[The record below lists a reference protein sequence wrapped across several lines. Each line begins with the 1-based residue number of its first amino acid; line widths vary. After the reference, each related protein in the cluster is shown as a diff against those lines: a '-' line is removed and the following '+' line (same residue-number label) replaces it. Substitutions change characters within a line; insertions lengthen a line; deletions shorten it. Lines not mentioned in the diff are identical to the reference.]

1 MQSIQENVVTKE
13 LETQFTLEKQKAAES
28 VPICDVDQI
37 FEALMLPYAELLAS
51 DEVSRKV
58 FNEYK
63 MNLNNRGATW
73 SQLDTETDIGVL
85 SALLF
90 EWMEHLKSPI
100 LGNISIFLKKFIL
113 KLNDSI
119 DPIANNL

>member
-100 LGNISIFLKKFIL
+100 LGNTYLHTH
-113 KLNDSI
+113 
-119 DPIANNL
+119 

>member
-100 LGNISIFLKKFIL
+100 LGSTYIVHT
-113 KLNDSI
+113 
-119 DPIANNL
+119 